1 MGHSS
6 PIFDKNFDAIFLI
19 VSHTRLIHS
28 TCATRLS
35 RKRGFE
41 VFLVTEAAKRG
52 LTIAVDYTN
61 MKRKLSSA
69 SCRRFFEV
77 FYNFA
82 AKTAALGMRFSCVWF
97 VRSTSKG
104 EMWCVANKY

>member
-6 PIFDKNFDAIFLI
+6 PIFDKNFDAIFFI

-52 LTIAVDYTN
+52 LTIAVYKHETEIIECFV
-61 MKRKLSSA
+61 SA
-69 SCRRFFEV
+69 I
-77 FYNFA
+77 
-82 AKTAALGMRFSCVWF
+82 L
-97 VRSTSKG
+97 
-104 EMWCVANKY
+104 